1 MKRLGW
7 ILAVLA
13 SPAAAQDLVF
23 SPQPTQAC
31 LASGQP
37 FDSCIGLAADACVT
51 ANGYATVVLSGCLS
65 REAEWWDGRL
75 NAAYQRAMA
84 GAKQSDGQ
92 NGQYAPSQAEAL
104 RAMQRAWIPF
114 RDETCSFEASQWGGG
129 TGAGPAFAACL
140 MRLTAYQTHYLE
152 NVGLN

>member
-1 MKRLGW
+1 M
-7 ILAVLA
+7 
-13 SPAAAQDLVF
+13 PAAAQDLVF

-37 FDSCIGLAADACVT
+37 FDQCIGLAADACT
-51 ANGYATVVLSGCLS
+51 AANGYATVVQGGCLS

-84 GAKQSDGQ
+84 GAKQSDSQ
-92 NGQYAPSQAEAL
+92 SGQYAPSQAKAL

-152 NVGLN
+152 NIGLN